1 MNPQLVAIAGP
12 RRGTTLLVPD
22 LEVSIGRDADNWLVI
37 ESGGVSRRH
46 CVLSPGPDGVTIGD
60 LESLNGT
67 FVNGVPVK
75 RRLLEQGDVIGLGD
89 TLLLF
94 AVREL
99 EPAAAFRQVQPGV
112 VDPSASPS
120 EDSSASSSPG
130 PSASAEE
137 GLETAAGSSA
147 VQFDVPAVGAGRAT
161 VRMSAEEL
169 LYLAP
174 ESLVEALPS
183 AGRVMQDMQALL
195 GVASAIGSKEG
206 LEALE
211 QRLLDAILEVVPAER
226 AAIFLIEDDPD
237 EFVSIY
243 GRGRGNETDGTVQV
257 SRPVIHRVLREGTAV
272 LGNDFP
278 NSKYAAAGDE
288 AVQAVLAV
296 PLRVIE
302 KVRGVIYLET
312 CDPTVHFDEHHLQ
325 LLSAMGSISA
335 MPLESAR
342 RIVALENENR
352 RLQQELNIE
361 HDMVGESAKMKRVY
375 EFIAKAA
382 PTDATVLVTGESG
395 TGKELVAHAIHANS
409 PRAHKP
415 FVAINCAALTETLL
429 ESELFGHEK
438 GAFTGAVEKK
448 KGKLEVANEGTV
460 FLDEIG
466 EMAPTLQAKLLRVLQ
481 DHSFDRVGGTKPV
494 TVDIRVIAATNRELK
509 KEVDSGNFREDLY
522 YRLNVVSIRLPALRE
537 RREDILLLA
546 QYFLRKHAQRLGRQT
561 EGLSREA
568 QRCLAAYD
576 WPGNVRELGN
586 AIERAIVLGS
596 ADVVL
601 PEDLPETVLE
611 TRPATETPVGGYHEA
626 VNETK
631 KQLILAAVKE
641 AQGSFTEAA
650 KALSLHPNYLHRLVR
665 NMDLRAE
672 ISKRVQGG
680 DGS

>member
-12 RRGTTLLVPD
+12 RRGATLPVPD

-37 ESGGVSRRH
+37 ESDGVSRRH
-46 CVLSPGPDGVTIGD
+46 CVLRPGPDGVTIAD
-60 LESLNGT
+60 LDSLNGT

-75 RRLLEQGDVIGLGD
+75 QRLLEQGNVIGLGD

-94 AVREL
+94 AVRES
-99 EPAAAFRQVQPGV
+99 EPVAGFRQVQPDPGV
-112 VDPSASPS
+112 ASAS
-120 EDSSASSSPG
+120 G
-130 PSASAEE
+130 EE
-137 GLETAAGSSA
+137 GLETETGSSA
-147 VQFDVPAVGAGRAT
+147 VQFDVPPGAAGRAT
-161 VRMSAEEL
+161 VRMASHEL
-169 LYLAP
+169 LYLSP

-183 AGRVMQDMQALL
+183 AGRLKQDMQALL

-206 LEALE
+206 IEALE

-226 AAIFLIEDDPD
+226 AAIFLIENDPD

-278 NSKYAAAGDE
+278 HSDYAAAEDADR
-288 AVQAVLAV
+288 AVEAVLAV
-296 PLRVIE
+296 PLTAVE

-312 CDPTVHFDEHHLQ
+312 CDPSVRFDEHHLQ

-342 RIVALENENR
+342 RIVALETENR
-352 RLQQELNIE
+352 RLQQEINIE
-361 HDMVGESAKMKRVY
+361 HDMVGESAKMQRVY

-546 QYFLRKHAQRLGRQT
+546 QYFLRKHAQRVGRPVT
-561 EGLSREA
+561 GLSHEA
-568 QRCLAAYD
+568 RRCLATYD
-576 WPGNVRELGN
+576 WPGNVRELEN

-611 TRPATETPVGGYHEA
+611 TTPAAETLVGGYHEA
-626 VNETK
+626 MNETK
-631 KQLILAAVKE
+631 KRLILAAVEE
-641 AQGSFTEAA
+641 AHGSFTEAA

-672 ISKRVQGG
+672 INKRVHGG
-680 DGS
+680 DES